1 MEQKKTALLV
11 MGSIRAGRNCPK
23 ITAWVESIGR
33 ANSNYEY
40 EIIDLAKWPLPMD
53 DELGIPALGG
63 YSQPHTHAWS
73 EKIKSAS
80 AVIFVTPQFNWGY
93 PAALKNAIDHLY
105 HEWRDKPVM
114 IVTYG
119 GHGGGRC
126 GKQLRRVAVRLRM
139 RIVPTS
145 PALRLSDAVIRE
157 GAELH
162 PDRDFR
168 TFVPQVQRALSEL
181 ADQLE
186 GHESIL
192 ARTRRK
198 WKVALA
204 VLS

>member
-1 MEQKKTALLV
+1 MEQKKTVLLV
-11 MGSIRAGRNCPK
+11 MGSVRAGRNCPK
-23 ITAWVESIGR
+23 ITAWVESVGR
-33 ANSNYEY
+33 AYSNYEY
-40 EIIDLAKWPLPMD
+40 EIIDLAKWQLPMD
-53 DELGIPALGG
+53 DEPGIPALQG
-63 YSQPHTHAWS
+63 YSQPHTQAWS
-73 EKIKSAS
+73 EKIKSGNG
-80 AVIFVTPQFNWGY
+80 VIFVTPQFNWGY

-157 GAELH
+157 GAELN
-162 PDRDFR
+162 PDRDFSN
-168 TFVPQVQRALSEL
+168 FAPQVQRAVSEL
-181 ADQLE
+181 VDQLE
-186 GHESIL
+186 ERESVL
-192 ARTRRK
+192 ARLRRK
-198 WKVALA
+198 WKEALA